1 MKIPVAKTSVG
12 DEWICFEEED
22 VRKICAEECG
32 DDPRMTRNEMPML
45 LWRESRPIWTREA
58 TYR

>member
-32 DDPRMTRNEMPML
+32 DVLE
-45 LWRESRPIWTREA
+45 
-58 TYR
+58 